1 MSLILPNVQAILAVD
16 SQFGLAKDGKIPW
29 KNKTDLQFFKNKT
42 INNIVIMGS
51 KTLLSLPNSKPLPNR
66 FNIVITND
74 PEKYLKNYSE
84 YVNIIFVTAE
94 QAINFIH
101 NGYKDKQ
108 IFIIGGNQIYNIFF
122 PYCSTIWLTQIRQDY
137 KCDLFFDYDLTIF
150 IPSVSYEDDDITIMS
165 LKPFP

>member
-84 YVNIIFVTAE
+84 A
-94 QAINFIH
+94 
-101 NGYKDKQ
+101 
-108 IFIIGGNQIYNIFF
+108 
-122 PYCSTIWLTQIRQDY
+122 
-137 KCDLFFDYDLTIF
+137 
-150 IPSVSYEDDDITIMS
+150 S
-165 LKPFP
+165 LSGFSI